1 MDQSKFNK
9 PEPSTQLTVPR
20 RTFSLELFVGI
31 FAAAGVAAA
40 AYLAVGLAGL
50 ELGEGNNYTIYAEF
64 DNISGLKY
72 GASVEIAGVPIGVVS
87 DIVLKDPVAKVAL
100 KLTRAVK
107 IKDDDIASIRTK
119 GIIGDRYVKIS
130 RGASDDFIA
139 EGHTMLETE
148 SVIDIEDVIGKVVHS
163 LTGDKE
169 DDEKKD
175 NNGGASSKAD
185 SGKGGTKSQD
195 SSSAAAS
202 KKKSD
207 STDDDS
213 TDKE

>member
-1 MDQSKFNK
+1 MDQSKFNN
-9 PEPSTQLTVPR
+9 PTPQLAVPK
-20 RTFSLELFVGI
+20 RTFSLELFVGL

-87 DIVLKDPVAKVAL
+87 DIALKDPAAKVSL
-100 KLTRAVK
+100 KLDRKVQ
-107 IKDDDIASIRTK
+107 IKEDDIASIRTK

-130 RGASDDFIA
+130 RGASETYIK
-139 EGHTMLETE
+139 EGGTMLETE

-163 LTGDKE
+163 LTGEK
-169 DDEKKD
+169 DDEESKDSDKKD
-175 NNGGASSKAD
+175 TTSD
-185 SGKGGTKSQD
+185 
-195 SSSAAAS
+195 
-202 KKKSD
+202 KKS
-207 STDDDS
+207 
-213 TDKE
+213 

>member
-9 PEPSTQLTVPR
+9 AEPSTQLTVPR
-20 RTFSLELFVGI
+20 RTFSLELFVGL

-87 DIVLKDPVAKVAL
+87 DIILKDPAAKVAL

-130 RGASDDFIA
+130 RGASEDYIP
-139 EGHTMLETE
+139 EGGTMLETE

-163 LTGDKE
+163 LTGDKDE
-169 DDEKKD
+169 DGDKKDDTKDEKKD
-175 NNGGASSKAD
+175 EKKD
-185 SGKGGTKSQD
+185 SN
-195 SSSAAAS
+195 
-202 KKKSD
+202 KKEEK
-207 STDDDS
+207 
-213 TDKE
+213 

>member
-1 MDQSKFNK
+1 MVERMDQSKFNK
-9 PEPSTQLTVPR
+9 AEPSTQLTVPR
-20 RTFSLELFVGI
+20 RTFSLELFVGL

-87 DIVLKDPVAKVAL
+87 DIILKDPAAKVAL

-130 RGASDDFIA
+130 RGASEDYIP
-139 EGHTMLETE
+139 EGGTMLETE

-163 LTGDKE
+163 LTGDKDE
-169 DDEKKD
+169 DGDKKDDTKDEKKD
-175 NNGGASSKAD
+175 EKKD
-185 SGKGGTKSQD
+185 SN
-195 SSSAAAS
+195 
-202 KKKSD
+202 KKEEK
-207 STDDDS
+207 
-213 TDKE
+213 